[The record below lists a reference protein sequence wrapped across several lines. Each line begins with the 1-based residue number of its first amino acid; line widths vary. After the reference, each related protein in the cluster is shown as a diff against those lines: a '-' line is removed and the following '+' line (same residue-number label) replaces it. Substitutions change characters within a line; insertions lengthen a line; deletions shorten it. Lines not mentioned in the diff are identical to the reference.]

1 MKERKSN
8 WIIAGIVIIGIIIY
22 GIYFFMS
29 LSTTMDK
36 AVLNKIDDTNV
47 TLQIIRIPLKT
58 DSVPS
63 KDVTVIDQNQI
74 RKVFQPMSNLKL
86 KKTSNFDKVDAA
98 SEYDVF
104 IYSKENQKLL
114 FRVAFLNEKYVYVYD
129 KSKKETIQ
137 NYSIVSKLDYKSFSD
152 MLEQLL
158 TSP

>member
-8 WIIAGIVIIGIIIY
+8 WIIAGIVIVGIIIY
-22 GIYFFMS
+22 GIYYFMS

-36 AVLNKIDDTNV
+36 AVLNKIDETNV
-47 TLQIIRIPLKT
+47 TLQIIRLPLKT

-63 KDVTVIDQNQI
+63 RDVTVIDQNQI
-74 RKVFQPMSNLKL
+74 RNVFQPMSNLKL

-98 SEYDVF
+98 SEYDLF

-114 FRVAFLNEKYVYVYD
+114 FRVAFLNENYVYVYD

-137 NYSIVSKLDYKSFSD
+137 NYSIVSEFDYKSFSD

>member
-1 MKERKSN
+1 
-8 WIIAGIVIIGIIIY
+8 
-22 GIYFFMS
+22 MS

>member
-104 IYSKENQKLL
+104 IYSKKI
-114 FRVAFLNEKYVYVYD
+114 
-129 KSKKETIQ
+129 KSSSSVSHSLMKNMFTFMIKVRKKRFKI
-137 NYSIVSKLDYKSFSD
+137 IL
-152 MLEQLL
+152 
-158 TSP
+158 